1 MDLIKPKD
9 LDISLPDGGV
19 QSFVISR
26 LPATVGREIISKY
39 PVSNMPLMGDYK
51 VSEETML
58 KLMSFVAVRREDGS
72 EMRLATRALVD
83 AHIESWETLARLEIA
98 MMEYNVSFFQAGKI
112 SNFSDAIGQKA
123 TAWITGTL
131 IPLLQ
136 QSLQKDGPRS
146 GS

>member
-9 LDISLPDGGV
+9 LDIRLPDGGV
-19 QSFVISR
+19 QTFVISR

-39 PVSNMPLMGDYK
+39 PISNMPLMGDYK

-58 KLMSFVAVRREDGS
+58 KLMSFVAVRREDGQ
-72 EMRLATRALVD
+72 EQRLVTRALVD

-136 QSLQKDGPRS
+136 QSLQKDAPRS
-146 GS
+146 ES